1 MLRIFNFCSDLWYIF
16 VVHLHGSAPIL
27 VAQVHD
33 SVAHFVFFSRSL
45 SLSVVVSKS
54 ITSYANKLRFN
65 NLSLILFSLEPKKGS
80 LLKLPFVIRLESLS
94 DPGGLTIY
102 CHLNREFL
110 VPYFLL
116 VSVFCI
122 PLFNLV
128 FNSKIFTN
136 IGSAN
141 W

>member
-94 DPGGLTIY
+94 DPGGIRTHDPQLRRLLLY
-102 CHLNREFL
+102 PAELLDHLSLSHKMMTQSFWWCKGSDFL
-110 VPYFLL
+110 
-116 VSVFCI
+116 
-122 PLFNLV
+122 
-128 FNSKIFTN
+128 
-136 IGSAN
+136 
-141 W
+141 